1 MNLHPDDGRLFYK
14 LFSALMGYVNRKLGI
29 FPEQFTVES
38 EYTSLPP
45 QTRGKVR
52 DALYEHRELFDQF
65 ITENPAGLPPEELEI
80 VGGWKNAL
88 VGKFY
93 IFRYLKKHTIFICI
107 SEKPYKAYGVLGL
120 ADPIKEL
127 IGPNLPILV
136 NAVLLPFKG
145 QIIYDGL
152 IVPYSVTFGGG
163 VRRHLKEDYNQAKEE
178 FGIVTWLG
186 DQLAP
191 LPTTPTKAKRS
202 PEKFVRLVGQ
212 RSTSGSDEA
221 KAIVGELIEMT
232 DAFCKEFLNE
242 EYAELCRKLAET
254 LARKRPS
261 PLLQGKLETWACG
274 IVRTIGRVN
283 FLDDRSQT
291 PHMKLP
297 FIDKAFGVAGSTGQG
312 KSMLIR
318 KMLRIRQF
326 DLKWTLP
333 SRMDDNPMAWMME
346 VNGFL
351 MDIRHAPREIQV
363 LAYEKG
369 MIPYIP
375 TDRAEASKEP

>member
-1 MNLHPDDGRLFYK
+1 MQVTIEQGKLFYK
-14 LFSALMGYVNRKLGI
+14 LFAALLGYVNRKLGI
-29 FPEQFTVES
+29 LLVQFSES
-38 EYTSLPP
+38 GEYTSLPP
-45 QTRGKVR
+45 QTRGQVR
-52 DALYEHRELFDQF
+52 DALYEHRELIDQF
-65 ITENPAGLPPEELEI
+65 IAENPAGLSPEELEI

-88 VGKFY
+88 VGRFY
-93 IFRYLKKHTIFICI
+93 ILHYLKKHTIFL
-107 SEKPYKAYGVLGL
+107 SATDKPYKAYGVLAL
-120 ADPIKEL
+120 ADPIEEVV
-127 IGPNLPILV
+127 GRNLPVLA
-136 NAVLLPFKG
+136 NAVLLPFNG

-152 IVPYSVTFGGG
+152 IAPYSVTFGGG
-163 VRRHLKEDYNQAKEE
+163 VRRNLNEDYNRAKEE
-178 FGIVTWLG
+178 FGIITSLG
-186 DQLAP
+186 NQSAP
-191 LPTTPTKAKRS
+191 LPAKPKKAKKL
-202 PEKFVRLVGQ
+202 PEKFVRLVG
-212 RSTSGSDEA
+212 RPSDSGEV

-261 PLLQGKLETWACG
+261 PLRQGKLETWACG
-274 IVRTIGRVN
+274 IVRTIGRIN

-297 FIDKAFGVAGSTGQG
+297 FIDKAFGVAESTGQG
-312 KSMLIR
+312 KSTLIR

-333 SRMDDNPMAWMME
+333 SRMDDNPMAWMLE

-351 MDIRHAPREIQV
+351 MDVRHAPREVQV

-375 TDRAEASKEP
+375 ADRGGVSEGE